1 MEVTQVIISD
11 HERVKTLY
19 NTYKSERR
27 VNEKQ
32 NLARNIIREIKVH
45 SALEET
51 ILYPTF
57 RERLPNGNV
66 LADQNLQEHA
76 SVEKKL
82 DNLNNMSVAD
92 DEVSFDREMA
102 LMMQVNLTHIAVLD
116 MILGYIFVVNSYLF
130 FVFSRNCRIISL
142 TRRHSSFH

>member
-1 MEVTQVIISD
+1 MATTIPISSQTNLSTGMESSKGVEVTQVIISD

-45 SALEET
+45 AALEET

-76 SVEKKL
+76 SIEKKL

-102 LMMQVNLTHIAVLD
+102 LLMQVTLTHCCSQ
-116 MILGYIFVVNSYLF
+116 F
-130 FVFSRNCRIISL
+130 
-142 TRRHSSFH
+142 T